1 MAQALQEIVYL
12 KEKNKHFCL
21 KTVWSHIFF
30 LTSGHIEA
38 EPASLIGSIGWAAL
52 AGSTALA
59 WHSFT
64 LSNTPAVST
73 SPRRPG
79 WPGGAGGLSGRCC
92 LPGRIWCD

>member
-1 MAQALQEIVYL
+1 MAQTLQEIVYL

-30 LTSGHIEA
+30 LTSGHREA

-52 AGSTALA
+52 AGSAAVLA
-59 WHSFT
+59 QLHSQQYA
-64 LSNTPAVST
+64 SVST
-73 SPRRPG
+73 SPRRLG
-79 WPGGAGGLSGRCC
+79 WPGGARGLSGRCC